1 METKVCSKC
10 KVEKSLTFFNQ
21 RIAAKDGSSSYCKQC
36 NSESLKNHYYSNKE
50 YYYNKSR
57 NYYLELKEWFI
68 NYKQTL
74 KCSKCGESR
83 HWVLDF
89 HHKDPSIKDGTIAQ
103 MLINSSKE
111 KLLQEIDKCDV
122 LCANCHRDL
131 HYQERQNIDL

>member
-1 METKVCSKC
+1 MID
-10 KVEKSLTFFNQ
+10 Q
-21 RIAAKDGSSSYCKQC
+21 
-36 NSESLKNHYYSNKE
+36 H
-50 YYYNKSR
+50 
-57 NYYLELKEWFI
+57 

-74 KCSKCGESR
+74 KCYKCGESR

-89 HHKDPSIKDGTIAQ
+89 HHRDPSIKDGTITQ
-103 MLINSSKE
+103 MLLNSSRE